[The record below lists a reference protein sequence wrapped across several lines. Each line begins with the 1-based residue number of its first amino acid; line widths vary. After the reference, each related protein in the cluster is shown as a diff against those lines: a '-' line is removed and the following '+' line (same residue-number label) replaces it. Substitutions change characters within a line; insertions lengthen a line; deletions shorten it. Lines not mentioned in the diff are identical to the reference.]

1 MNILQ
6 KRTAFIVTAAFLLA
20 FVFSIV
26 SLSHYKGEEHLFSI
40 QESHQLKKIT
50 NGISAPD
57 NNSRDHR
64 LPSGNGPSSPS
75 NSGEHVTPFHNLS
88 MDNGAGSQGANKDYE
103 TPLALYTVG
112 FL

>member
-57 NNSRDHR
+57 NNIRGIIVFLQETVPLR
-64 LPSGNGPSSPS
+64 LAIPEN
-75 NSGEHVTPFHNLS
+75 T
-88 MDNGAGSQGANKDYE
+88 
-103 TPLALYTVG
+103 
-112 FL
+112 